1 MKELSLKYYTMSDF
15 RLLVDS
21 WLELESGADMT
32 YFQTYAWYEML
43 WNLNKDI
50 KDSRFEVTF
59 AAVTQ
64 EDKVIL
70 IAPLWIVKRTFG
82 KFNRKGFYIFG
93 RGGWSDYLNFIY
105 KDFNDNVVTYLLK
118 QLKDKFQLSDFYFE
132 NVSESIRLYS
142 YLTSVGNIDSVLSSQ
157 ICVGLSIDGLQFDQ
171 YQKLLSKQSR
181 QNIRTANNRLARD
194 GKSLVYDFC
203 DSNVNL
209 DEFTAYRS
217 VRVAKK
223 NDWGGK
229 TLKWRIINFI
239 STKILGRGWYKFA
252 EYAPYSHDKNSKFMT
267 AKTPDGELCASF
279 NYGVSP
285 DGRSIVLMGVST
297 NPSYSKYSPGIL
309 LLYNFIEKTIETNRY
324 DYIDFT
330 RGNESYKFALGGK
343 EHKIFNIFLNLT
355 TI

>member
-1 MKELSLKYYTMSDF
+1 MEELSLKYYSMSDF
-15 RLLVDS
+15 RLLENL
-21 WLELESGADMT
+21 WRELESGVDMT

-43 WNLNKDI
+43 WNLNKNI
-50 KDSRFEVTF
+50 KDKRFEIIFV
-59 AAVTQ
+59 AVKQ
-64 EDKVIL
+64 EEKVII
-70 IAPLWIVKRTFG
+70 IAPLWVVKKTFG
-82 KFNRKGFYIFG
+82 KYNRKGFYLFG

-105 KDFNDNVVTYLLK
+105 KDLNETAVTFLLEK
-118 QLKDKFQLSDFYFE
+118 LKDKFRLTDFYFE
-132 NVSESIRLYS
+132 NLPESTKLYE
-142 YLTSVGNIDSVLSSQ
+142 LIGPNCNEDDISSQ
-157 ICVGLSIDGLQFDQ
+157 LCVGLSIDGLQSDQ
-171 YQKLLSKQSR
+171 YLRLLSKQSR

-194 GKSLVYDFC
+194 GKTLVYNFC
-203 DSNVNL
+203 DSDINL

-217 VRVAKK
+217 MRVTKK

-252 EYAPYSHDKNSKFMT
+252 EYAPYSHDKNSIFMT

-297 NPSYSKYSPGIL
+297 NPLYSKYSPGIL
-309 LLYNFIEKTIETNRY
+309 LLYNFINKTIETNRY

-343 EHKIFNIFLNLT
+343 EHTIFNLYLNLS